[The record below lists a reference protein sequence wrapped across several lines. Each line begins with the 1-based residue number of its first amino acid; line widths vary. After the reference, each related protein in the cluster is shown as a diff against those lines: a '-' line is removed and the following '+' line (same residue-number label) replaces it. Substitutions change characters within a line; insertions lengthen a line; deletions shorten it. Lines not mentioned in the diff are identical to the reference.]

1 VFVKL
6 DMSEEEEKALTEK
19 AKLEAAALK

>member
-1 VFVKL
+1 VKL